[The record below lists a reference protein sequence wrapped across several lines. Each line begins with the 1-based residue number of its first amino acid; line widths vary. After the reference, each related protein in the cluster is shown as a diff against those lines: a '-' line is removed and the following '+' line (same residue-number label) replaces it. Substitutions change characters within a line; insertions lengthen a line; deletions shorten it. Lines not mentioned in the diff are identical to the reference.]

1 MLLDPSKAPKDADM
15 VLRHEVTVPE
25 RQVSRPK
32 PYWVDQAVL
41 AALAQ
46 MLPAVLRAHRL
57 VTPGTLSA

>member
-1 MLLDPSKAPKDADM
+1 M